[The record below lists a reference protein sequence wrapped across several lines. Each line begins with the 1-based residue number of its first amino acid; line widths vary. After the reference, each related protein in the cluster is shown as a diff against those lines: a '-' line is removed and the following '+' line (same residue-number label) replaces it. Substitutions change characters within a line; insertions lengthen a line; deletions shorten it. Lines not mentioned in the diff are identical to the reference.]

1 MLARDIRDHGCQCGK
16 QGVSRAL
23 CRRRRTVA
31 FPCECAAVQID
42 KCAFNGRAADIHAD
56 RQGRSFQTDCRIV
69 MFAPPRPDND
79 PIITCNMNSIDTQFA
94 TRRNA
99 ALQPGTLHAAL
110 LDRLT
115 RTLGKNPD
123 SATPRDI
130 YDSLSLAVREEPTL
144 RWLATQRRVSNAH
157 VKRVCY
163 FSVEYLPGRSLINA
177 LSSLD
182 GDLVQ
187 EARTVLRSMGFEL
200 EDIAAQEVDPGLGN
214 GGLGRLAACFL
225 DSLATLHYP
234 AVGYGIRYDYGIFT
248 QVIGPDGG
256 QREVASSWLRLRN
269 VWEAPRSSVR
279 YTVRF
284 GGRSEAEQGAA
295 VSDAHRWVGTNDMY
309 AIGFDQLTP
318 GNGGPTVNHLRLWSG
333 RAITPFQIDSFNAGN
348 YAAAVQ
354 DQLEAKNLSRVLYP
368 DDSTPQGKELR
379 LKQQYFFVSAS
390 LQDILLTH
398 LSEGR
403 SLASLPQSVA
413 IQLNDTH
420 PAVAI
425 AELMRLLVDEH
436 GLSWAESWPI
446 TNAVFSYTNHTLLP
460 EALETWPV
468 AMFERLLP
476 RHLEI
481 IYVINR
487 EFLRT
492 VESAYPADQ
501 QRLRDMSIIDDGSD
515 RRVRMAHLAIVG
527 SHKVNGVAQLH
538 SDLMRRHVF
547 HGFAEMYPERFV
559 NVTNGIAVRR
569 WLKQSNPGLSALL
582 TQHLGRSWENDLEE
596 LARMAGAVDDAH
608 FRRQFRAVKHAN
620 KQRLAAEV
628 MRRTGL
634 EISID
639 CLFDVQVKRI
649 HEYKRQLLNLL
660 YVVTRYRKIRDEP
673 RADTVPRA
681 VIFAGKAAPGY
692 VMAKAI
698 IKLINNVARTI
709 DADTV
714 VRDKLRVAFLPDYDV
729 SLAQKI
735 MPAADLSQQISTA
748 GMEASGTGNMKL
760 ALNGALTIGTLD
772 GANIE
777 IRDRVGAENMFIFGL
792 TADEIEARRAAG
804 YRPRDEVDA
813 NKELKDT
820 LDLIASGFFSSDRPD
835 DAKPVI
841 DRLLSD
847 GEPYLV
853 LADYAAYAKAQGE
866 VDALYAQEDQW
877 SRKAAIN
884 CLNMGFFS
892 SDRSIRE
899 YADRI
904 WSVKPVI

>member
-1 MLARDIRDHGCQCGK
+1 
-16 QGVSRAL
+16 
-23 CRRRRTVA
+23 
-31 FPCECAAVQID
+31 
-42 KCAFNGRAADIHAD
+42 
-56 RQGRSFQTDCRIV
+56 
-69 MFAPPRPDND
+69 
-79 PIITCNMNSIDTQFA
+79 MNSIDTHFT
-94 TRRNA
+94 TRRNV
-99 ALQPGTLHAAL
+99 ALQPGTLQAAL

-123 SATPRDI
+123 TATARDI
-130 YDSLSLAVREEPTL
+130 YDALSLAIREELTL
-144 RWLATQRRVSNAH
+144 RWLATQRRVANAH

-163 FSVEYLPGRSLINA
+163 FSVEYLPGRSLLNA
-177 LSSLD
+177 LSSLE
-182 GDLVQ
+182 GGLLQ
-187 EARTVLRSMGFEL
+187 EARAALRDMGHEL
-200 EDIAAQEVDPGLGN
+200 DDIAAEEVDPGLGN

-248 QVIGPDGG
+248 QVIGTDGG

-269 VWEAPRSSVR
+269 VWETASGNVR
-279 YTVRF
+279 FTVRF
-284 GGRSEAEQGAA
+284 GGRIKAPENAA
-295 VSDAHRWVGTNDMY
+295 PGDLHRWVDTTDIY

-318 GNGGPTVNHLRLWSG
+318 GNRGPTVNHLRLWSG
-333 RAITPFQIDSFNAGN
+333 RAITPFQIDAFNAGD

-354 DQLEAKNLSRVLYP
+354 EQVEAKNLSRVLYP

-390 LQDILLTH
+390 LQDILATH

-403 SLASLPQSVA
+403 TLASMPDSIA

-425 AELMRLLVDEH
+425 PELMRLLVDEH
-436 GLSWAESWPI
+436 GLPWAESWKI
-446 TNAVFSYTNHTLLP
+446 TTEVFSYTNHTLLP

-476 RHLEI
+476 RHLQI
-481 IYVINR
+481 IYLINR
-487 EFLRT
+487 DFLQS
-492 VESAYPADQ
+492 VETRYPGDDERRR
-501 QRLRDMSIIDDGSD
+501 RLSIIDDGGD
-515 RRVRMAHLAIVG
+515 RRVRMAHLAVIG
-527 SHKVNGVAQLH
+527 SHRVNGVAQLH
-538 SDLMRRHVF
+538 SDLMRMHVF
-547 HGFAEMYPERFV
+547 SGFADMYPDRFI

-582 TQHLGRSWENDLEE
+582 TEHLGSCWENDLEE
-596 LARMAGAVDDAH
+596 IGRLTGAADDPE
-608 FRRQFRAVKHAN
+608 FRRQFRGIKRTN
-620 KQRLAAEV
+620 KQRLADEI
-628 MRRTGL
+628 MRRTGVEL
-634 EISID
+634 SLNS
-639 CLFDVQVKRI
+639 LFDVQVKRI

-660 YVVTRYRKIRDEP
+660 YVVTRYQRIRENP
-673 RADTVPRA
+673 HADVVPRT

-692 VMAKAI
+692 AMAKAI

-709 DADTV
+709 DADPAMH
-714 VRDKLRVAFLPDYDV
+714 DKLRVVFLPDYDV
-729 SLAQKI
+729 SLAQRI

-777 IRDRVGAENMFIFGL
+777 IRDHVGAENVFIFGL
-792 TADEIEARRAAG
+792 TAEEVAARRPG
-804 YRPRDEVDA
+804 YRPQRELDA
-813 NKELKDT
+813 NPELKRT
-820 LDLIASGFFSSDRPD
+820 LDLIESGFFSPGRPD

-841 DRLLSD
+841 NRLLSD
-847 GEPYLV
+847 GEPFLV
-853 LADYAAYAKAQGE
+853 LADFAAYALAQDQ
-866 VDALYAQEDQW
+866 VDALYTSEDEW
-877 SRKAAIN
+877 SRKAIVN
-884 CLNMGFFS
+884 CLNMGYFS

-904 WSVKPVI
+904 WAVKPVM

>member
-1 MLARDIRDHGCQCGK
+1 MR
-16 QGVSRAL
+16 
-23 CRRRRTVA
+23 
-31 FPCECAAVQID
+31 
-42 KCAFNGRAADIHAD
+42 
-56 RQGRSFQTDCRIV
+56 
-69 MFAPPRPDND
+69 FAPRILIND
-79 PIITCNMNSIDTQFA
+79 LIITPNMDSIDTQFA

-99 ALQPGTLHAAL
+99 ALQPGSLLAAL

-130 YDSLSLAVREEPTL
+130 YDALSLAVREELTL
-144 RWLATQRRVSNAH
+144 RWLATQRRVANAH

-182 GDLVQ
+182 GDLVH
-187 EARTVLRSMGFEL
+187 EARAALRSMGHDLDE
-200 EDIAAQEVDPGLGN
+200 IAAQEVDPGLGN

-248 QVIGPDGG
+248 QVIGADGA
-256 QREVASSWLRLRN
+256 QREMASSWLRLRN
-269 VWEAPRSSVR
+269 VWETPSSSVR
-279 YTVRF
+279 YMVRF
-284 GGRSEAEQGAA
+284 GGRSEAAPDAA
-295 VSDAHRWVGTNDMY
+295 VTDAHRWVNTNDIY

-333 RAITPFQIDSFNAGN
+333 RAITPFQIDAFNAGD

-354 DQLEAKNLSRVLYP
+354 DQVAAKNLSRVLYP

-390 LQDILLTH
+390 LQDILATH

-403 SLASLPQSVA
+403 SLASLPDSIA

-425 AELMRLLVDEH
+425 PELMRLLVDEH
-436 GLSWAESWPI
+436 GVSWEESWQI
-446 TNAVFSYTNHTLLP
+446 TQGVFSYTNHTLLP
-460 EALETWPV
+460 EALESWPV
-468 AMFERLLP
+468 SMFERLLP

-481 IYVINR
+481 IYLINR
-487 EFLRT
+487 DFLKAVT
-492 VESAYPADQ
+492 ASYPEDA
-501 QRLRDMSIIDDGSD
+501 QRLRNLSIIDDGGD
-515 RRVRMAHLAIVG
+515 RRVRMSHLAIVG
-527 SHKVNGVAQLH
+527 SHKINGVAQLH
-538 SDLMRRHVF
+538 SDIMRKHVF
-547 HGFAEMYPERFV
+547 REFAEMYPDRFI

-582 TQHLGRSWENDLEE
+582 TQHLGRAWENDLEE
-596 LARMAGAVDDAH
+596 LARLSGAADDAEFRRH
-608 FRRQFRAVKHAN
+608 FRGIKHTN
-620 KQRLAAEV
+620 KQRLADEV
-628 MRRTGL
+628 ALRTGL
-634 EISID
+634 QINVDS
-639 CLFDVQVKRI
+639 LFDVQVKRI

-660 YVVTRYRKIRDEP
+660 YVITRYQRIRENP
-673 RADTVPRA
+673 RADIVPRT

-692 VMAKAI
+692 AMAKAI
-698 IKLINNVARTI
+698 IKLINNVARVI
-709 DADTV
+709 ESDELA
-714 VRDKLRVAFLPDYDV
+714 RGKLQVAFLPDYDV

-777 IRDRVGAENMFIFGL
+777 IRDHVGAENMFIFGL
-792 TADEIEARRAAG
+792 TADEVTVRRSAG
-804 YRPRDEVDA
+804 YEPAREVER
-813 NKELKDT
+813 NPELKKT
-820 LDLIASGFFSSDRPD
+820 LDLIASGFFSPDRPD
-835 DAKPVI
+835 DARPII
-841 DRLLSD
+841 DRLLSP
-847 GEPYLV
+847 GEPFLV
-853 LADYAAYAKAQGE
+853 LADYAAYSKAQDQA
-866 VDALYAQEDQW
+866 DALYVLEDRW
-877 SRKAAIN
+877 THKAVIN
-884 CLNMGFFS
+884 CLNMGYFS

-904 WSVKPVI
+904 WAVRPAI